1 MRQSKTPRVIAAIF
15 LGLIFGAYR
24 HFQQV
29 RALSSGR
36 DAFLADQSRYFD
48 RMAQMHST
56 GFMLIAGVILA
67 CVAVGLYEGLAFGFA
82 KLIPPVEVEE

>member
-1 MRQSKTPRVIAAIF
+1 M
-15 LGLIFGAYR
+15 
-24 HFQQV
+24 
-29 RALSSGR
+29 RALSGGR
-36 DAFLADQSRYFD
+36 NAFLADEGHYFD
-48 RMAQMHST
+48 RITQMHST